1 MRGGKEL
8 GLFISNE
15 VMNDIIKIINSLE
28 NSNAFTSTVK
38 SKKKKKKKCRFLSVL
53 SAHVAAS
60 LVQRVIISVVKGISG
75 RAVRKAGKEYMDKN
89 VEFHSTF

>member
-38 SKKKKKKKCRFLSVL
+38 SKKKKKK
-53 SAHVAAS
+53 
-60 LVQRVIISVVKGISG
+60 
-75 RAVRKAGKEYMDKN
+75 M
-89 VEFHSTF
+89 

>member
-38 SKKKKKKKCRFLSVL
+38 SKKKKKCRFFSVL
-53 SAHVAAS
+53 SANVAAS